1 MNINRQT
8 NDIVTF
14 DHEGLGKFE
23 VELNNATIVKLSFM
37 ANGLPEKGQLIGTDR
52 KFLQAV
58 HKSLGELLTFLDEG
72 LGSIPPPVGAAL
84 KEDQSI

>member
-1 MNINRQT
+1 MRVDRQT
-8 NDIVTF
+8 NDILTF

-52 KFLQAV
+52 KFLEAV
-58 HKSLGELLTFLDEG
+58 HKSLGELLSFLNEG
-72 LGSIPPPVGAAL
+72 LGSIPPPIGNAP
-84 KEDQSI
+84 KEQE